1 MGKGFR
7 DLQRIRLNSINFDYK
22 IKIDSIFL
30 EVTMAENKADVIFH
44 PVRMRIVQSLFGE
57 RRLTAQQI
65 AAVLDG
71 PSIATLYRHLNRL
84 VDAEVIVVV
93 EERPVRGTLEKVYA
107 LANDQAASF
116 SADEVRQS
124 SPEEQ
129 KHNFSILLGTLLS
142 DYERYVSQPAFDPP
156 EDGVMIRQKALNL
169 TDDEARALSSALK
182 AAFAPYASN
191 PLDSSRRRRMLTMLL
206 LPTVEPSTASSENTG
221 E

>member
-1 MGKGFR
+1 
-7 DLQRIRLNSINFDYK
+7 LIS
-22 IKIDSIFL
+22 FL
-30 EVTMAENKADVIFH
+30 IEGSVAENKADVIFH
-44 PVRMRIVQSLFGE
+44 PVRMRIVQSLFGD

-84 VDAEVIVVV
+84 VDAEVIAVV

-124 SPEEQ
+124 SPDEQ
-129 KHNFSILLGTLLS
+129 KHNFSILLGTLLG
-142 DYERYVSQPAFDPP
+142 DYERYLDQPGFDPP

-182 AAFAPYASN
+182 AAFAPYIAN
-191 PLDSSRRRRMLTMLL
+191 PLEGSRRRRMLTMLL
-206 LPTVEPSTASSENTG
+206 LPIVEPITPPLEEAPD
-221 E
+221 